1 MLSPK
6 EVEKFNKLM
15 DQEDKRLSIVFNAL
29 SDPKRCKI
37 YRLFIKN
44 RDNDLCVSDIAQIMK
59 ISIPSASQHLKILE
73 ITGLLQKRRMGQKI
87 TFALNGADPIVNA
100 LVKSVL

>member
-1 MLSPK
+1 MLSAK
-6 EVEKFNKLM
+6 EIEKFTRYM
-15 DQEDKRLSIVFNAL
+15 DKDDRRLSIIFNAL
-29 SDPKRCKI
+29 SDEKRCRI

-44 RDNDLCVSDIAQIMK
+44 RGNDLCVSDIAQIMK

-73 ITGLLQKRRMGQKI
+73 ITGLLQKQRKGQKI
-87 TFALNGADPIVNA
+87 TFNLSQNDPVVSA